1 MAGMLSQQD
10 QKGNGGRYAWA
21 KVVVIG
27 VLIIVGLILLTAIN
41 PFVIVGAGERG
52 VVLRFGAVQG
62 QVLGEGLHF
71 RMPIRDSVIKVDIKV
86 QKAQTHAAAASR
98 DLQQVTTDIALNY
111 HIDPDMAHNV
121 YQRIGID
128 FKARVIDPAVQEA
141 VKAVTA
147 EFTAEQLIS
156 ERPKVREEIKRLLSE
171 RLSPFHI
178 LVDDFSI
185 INFEFSKEFN
195 RAIEE
200 KQTAEQLALKA
211 RRDLD
216 RIRIEAEQQIAKA
229 KAEAESLRLQKQ
241 EVTPEL
247 IRLRE
252 IEAQLK
258 AIDKWDGRLPGVV
271 GSGAVP
277 FINVGGGK

>member
-1 MAGMLSQQD
+1 
-10 QKGNGGRYAWA
+10 
-21 KVVVIG
+21 
-27 VLIIVGLILLTAIN
+27 
-41 PFVIVGAGERG
+41 
-52 VVLRFGAVQG
+52 
-62 QVLGEGLHF
+62 
-71 RMPIRDSVIKVDIKV
+71 V

-252 IEAQLK
+252 IEAQVK

>member
-1 MAGMLSQQD
+1 VRTLNALEHVQGA
-10 QKGNGGRYAWA
+10 GGRLTWA
-21 KVVVIG
+21 KIVVTVVVL
-27 VLIIVGLILLTAIN
+27 VVGLILVAAMN

-52 VVLRFGAVQG
+52 VVLRFGAVQDR
-62 QVLGEGLHF
+62 VLGEGLHF
-71 RMPIRDSVIKVDIKV
+71 RMPIRDSVVKIDTKV

-111 HIDPDMAHNV
+111 HIEPTMAHQV
-121 YQRIGID
+121 YQRIGLD
-128 FKARVIDPAVQEA
+128 FKARVLDPAVQEA

-147 EFTAEQLIS
+147 EFTAEQLIT
-156 ERPKVREEIKRLLSE
+156 ERAKVREEIKRLLSD
-171 RLSPFHI
+171 RLLPFH
-178 LVDDFSI
+178 LVVDDFSI
-185 INFEFSKEFN
+185 INFDFSKEFN

-216 RIRIEAEQQIAKA
+216 RVKIEAEQQIAKA
-229 KAEAESLRLQKQ
+229 RAEAESLRLQKQ

-252 IEAQLK
+252 IEAQVK
-258 AIDKWDGRLPGVV
+258 AVEKWDGRLPGVV

-277 FINVGGGK
+277 FINVGAGR